1 MVATM
6 IAFKTA
12 HILFPVQL
20 YSNCESMNLSNHVIA
35 DATKTWKLSKNER
48 FDIHFNFH
56 HLPRM

>member
-35 DATKTWKLSKNER
+35 DATKT
-48 FDIHFNFH
+48 
-56 HLPRM
+56 